1 MKMYPEDLLYTEN
14 HEWIRVEDGI
24 GVVGITEYACEQLG
38 DLVFVELP
46 EEGDEFGQG
55 DSFGVIESVK
65 AVADFYLPAGGTVVE
80 VNEDLLDAPET
91 ITEDPYGEGWV
102 IKIEISDSSELDVLM
117 NSEDYQT
124 ILD

>member
-1 MKMYPEDLLYTEN
+1 MYPEDLLYTDN
-14 HEWIRVEDGI
+14 HEWIRVENGTA
-24 GVVGITEYACEQLG
+24 VVGITYYACDQLG
-38 DLVFVELP
+38 DLVFAELP

-65 AVADFYLPAGGTVVE
+65 AVADFYLPVGGTIIE
-80 VNEDLLDAPET
+80 INEDLLDAPEI

-102 IKIEISDSSELDVLM
+102 IKIEIADSSELDVLM
-117 NSEDYQT
+117 NSEDYQA

>member
-1 MKMYPEDLLYTEN
+1 MYPEDLLYTDN
-14 HEWIRVEDGI
+14 HEWIRVENGTA
-24 GVVGITEYACEQLG
+24 VVGITYYACDQLG
-38 DLVFVELP
+38 DLVFAELP

-65 AVADFYLPAGGTVVE
+65 AVADFYLPVGGTVIE
-80 VNEDLLDAPET
+80 INEDLLDAPEI

-102 IKIEISDSSELDVLM
+102 IKIEIADSSELDVLM
-117 NSEDYQT
+117 NSEDYQA